1 MKTNFLKTLLIALLP
16 ICAVSCVDNMPQ
28 EEVLPR
34 DAVSFDYYI
43 NPNSL
48 PDPKYYLDFYVDSE
62 ITFVNTSPETTNGD
76 IEWDFG
82 DGTKADSVMSDTVTH
97 RYAKSGTYKVTL
109 TIGTEKKVQS
119 IMIAAIK
126 PIVKVVYSDEV
137 IEVRNTPVT
146 FEVELPNPQGKEAIF
161 NWTFPLGTRNEN
173 DDLYM
178 THKGMDILDLPDPVK
193 FSHVGSQQVRLDVNL
208 GGEALEPTFL
218 NVQVAYNQ
226 PIPTLYYAVVGG
238 NIKAHKLT
246 GGKEPDGME
255 IVSYDL
261 GVAAGQHPLNIL
273 FSTVDTNL
281 YVLDAGKQFYYVND
295 VSGVLGDGKIS
306 VISRDGSKVQTMISN
321 VGQAAFDDPFYGCI
335 EGENLYYAN
344 RNTGIIKLAL
354 TDREKMYNTSDQPYF
369 VQHNTLGY
377 YQNGM
382 AYGAIGGMFGKING
396 VWHWTKFYNAN
407 GIFRFEDKDIQPK
420 AVDGT
425 DKSLIPAAGIML
437 EGMWHKSFAYAAK
450 SATPKLVLHIMDVGF
465 NGIYAATY
473 DEFNA
478 VGSSKNSMKPYA
490 VTYNGMMFES
500 NTAGNLPAKEGTGT
514 ESIGICQMTYDEIND
529 CVYFAYRNN
538 APGGEDKFPKSGIY
552 CYNVTSGQVTCL
564 IEGVEAYGVAV
575 NNIPSKLF

>member
-1 MKTNFLKTLLIALLP
+1 MKTNFLKTLLIALFPL
-16 ICAVSCVDNMPQ
+16 CAVSCVDNMPQ

-43 NPNSL
+43 NPASL
-48 PDPKYYLDFYVDSE
+48 PDPKYYLDFYVGSE
-62 ITFVNTSPETTNGD
+62 ITFINTSPETTEGA
-76 IEWDFG
+76 ITWDFG
-82 DGTKADSVMSDTVTH
+82 DGFKADSVSSDTVFH
-97 RYAKSGTYKVTL
+97 RYAKAGTYKVTL
-109 TIGTEKKVQS
+109 TIGDSKTVQS
-119 IMIAAIK
+119 VMIAAIK

-137 IEVRNTPVT
+137 VEVRSTPVT
-146 FEVELPNPQGKEAIF
+146 FDVELPNPEGHEAIF
-161 NWTFPLGTRNEN
+161 KWTFPEDTKDETGSPYPSYNG
-173 DDLYM
+173 
-178 THKGMDILDLPDPVK
+178 KDILDLPAPVK
-193 FSHVGSQQVRLDVNL
+193 FSHVGSQQVRLDVIL

-218 NVQVAYNQ
+218 NVQVAYNEAV
-226 PIPTLYYAVVGG
+226 PTLYYAVVGG
-238 NIKAHKLT
+238 SIKAHKLATPT
-246 GGKEPDGME
+246 GGMK
-255 IVSYDL
+255 IYSYDL
-261 GVAAGQHPLNIL
+261 GVSSGQHPLNIL
-273 FSTVDTNL
+273 FSQKDTSL

-295 VSGVLGDGKIS
+295 VSGVLGDGKITVVS
-306 VISRDGSKVQTMISN
+306 KDGSKVQTMISN

-335 EGENLYYAN
+335 EGEDLYYAN
-344 RNTGIIKLAL
+344 RNTGIIKLPL

-407 GIFRFEDKDIQPK
+407 GIFRFVDSDIQPK

-437 EGMWHKSFAYAAK
+437 DGMWHKSFAYAAK

-478 VGSSKNSMKPYA
+478 VGSSKNGMKPYA

-514 ESIGICQMTYDEIND
+514 ESIGICQMAYDEIND

-538 APGGEDKFPKSGIY
+538 APGGEGKFPPTGIY
-552 CYNVTSGQVTCL
+552 CYHVADGAVSCL

-575 NNIPSKLF
+575 NNIPAKLF